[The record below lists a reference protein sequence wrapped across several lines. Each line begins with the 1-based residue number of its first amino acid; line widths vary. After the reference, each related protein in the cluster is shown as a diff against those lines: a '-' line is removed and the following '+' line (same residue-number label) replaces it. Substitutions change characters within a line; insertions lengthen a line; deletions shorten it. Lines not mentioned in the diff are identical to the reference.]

1 MIGMVMVA
9 PIYLI
14 LLYAILGMA
23 RFNPHWEL
31 EDSGQL
37 YSEKLGEVSKV
48 YGQYALVSLGIL
60 GFVPTTFLEATQ
72 KMFEQRFAGPVGT
85 GSPIYA
91 ALYLPYLLS
100 QIALSAVG
108 CIGLGIG
115 IVRELHIKQH
125 EALLLPFSIERKI

>member
-1 MIGMVMVA
+1 MSGKANLHPLAFYTINVTSPIYHDMIGMVMVA

-37 YSEKLGEVSKV
+37 YSEKLGAVSKV

-60 GFVPTTFLEATQ
+60 GFVPTTFLEATK

-85 GSPIYA
+85 VLEFA
-91 ALYLPYLLS
+91 
-100 QIALSAVG
+100 
-108 CIGLGIG
+108 
-115 IVRELHIKQH
+115 
-125 EALLLPFSIERKI
+125 